1 MKYLKLF
8 EDHKETSDKL
18 KELEDKYSKEKI
30 EIVNQY
36 KSIIDEVMYD
46 ISDNYE
52 TTSEIEI
59 IPEHREYG
67 NWISQTFV
75 TYKIKFTG
83 DSLIFDTK
91 YGDISD
97 CDEFLKSLRDVVER
111 LKDAYDIT
119 HDIKQITH
127 DGFKLPGRLHVIYP
141 FDLHESKRMI
151 KNCIERKEETLIT
164 SIPKEVL
171 SGYKFELTISF

>member
-83 DSLIFDTK
+83 DLLIFDAK
-91 YGDISD
+91 YGDLIGE
-97 CDEFLKSLRDVVER
+97 EFLKSLQEVVER

-119 HDIKQITH
+119 HDIKEITH
-127 DGFKLPGRLHVIYP
+127 DGFKLPGKLHVIYP
-141 FDLHESKRMI
+141 FDFHESKRMI
-151 KNCIERKEETLIT
+151 KNYIELKEKTLIT

>member
-75 TYKIKFTG
+75 TYKIKFNA
-83 DSLIFDTK
+83 DLLIFDAK
-91 YGDISD
+91 YGDLSGG
-97 CDEFLKSLRDVVER
+97 EFLKSLQEVVER

-119 HDIKQITH
+119 HDIKEITH
-127 DGFKLPGRLHVIYP
+127 DGFKLPGKLHVIYP
-141 FDLHESKRMI
+141 FDFHESKRMI
-151 KNCIERKEETLIT
+151 KNYIELKEKTLIT

>member
-18 KELEDKYSKEKI
+18 KELEDKHSKEKI
-30 EIVNQY
+30 EIINQY

-75 TYKIKFTG
+75 TYKIKFTA
-83 DSLIFDTK
+83 DSLIFDAK
-91 YGDISD
+91 YGDLIGE
-97 CDEFLKSLRDVVER
+97 EFLKSLQEVVER

-119 HDIKQITH
+119 HDIKEITH
-127 DGFKLPGRLHVIYP
+127 DGFKLPGKLHVIYP
-141 FDLHESKRMI
+141 FDFHESKRMI
-151 KNCIERKEETLIT
+151 KNYIELKEKTLIT

>member
-18 KELEDKYSKEKI
+18 KELEDKHSKEKI

-67 NWISQTFV
+67 NWIQQTFV
-75 TYKIKFTG
+75 TYKIKFTV
-83 DSLIFDTK
+83 DSLIFDAK
-91 YGDISD
+91 YGDLIGE
-97 CDEFLKSLRDVVER
+97 EFLKSLQEVVER

-119 HDIKQITH
+119 HDIKEITH
-127 DGFKLPGRLHVIYP
+127 DGFKLPGKLHVIYP
-141 FDLHESKRMI
+141 FDFHESKRMI
-151 KNCIERKEETLIT
+151 KNYIELKEKTLIT

>member
-30 EIVNQY
+30 EIINQY

-83 DSLIFDTK
+83 DLLIFDAK
-91 YGDISD
+91 YGDLSGE
-97 CDEFLKSLRDVVER
+97 EFLKSLQEVVER

-119 HDIKQITH
+119 HDIKEITH
-127 DGFKLPGRLHVIYP
+127 DGFKLPGKLNVIYP
-141 FDLHESKRMI
+141 FDFHESKRMI
-151 KNCIERKEETLIT
+151 KNYIELKEKTLIT